1 MMRFLFLVEKH
12 LAGTVQDGSGDRDD
26 IARGN
31 IPYEPSGISELH
43 QLRTCNSAFSA
54 AEQLK
59 LSALDVAFKC
69 AARRDDNKCRGFYI
83 SFEVAVYAYGFFCL
97 NIALEPCLSTDNG
110 LYSL

>member
-59 LSALDVAFKC
+59 LFALDVSLEN
-69 AARRDDNKCRGFYI
+69 AAGGDYHKSR
-83 SFEVAVYAYGFFCL
+83 
-97 NIALEPCLSTDNG
+97 
-110 LYSL
+110 